1 MKLNRNPFGS
11 GRYFDTPPEV
21 PENERFGFTLKPE
34 IRVGALNEASSQA
47 LMHLFDQVKL
57 L

>member
-57 L
+57 F